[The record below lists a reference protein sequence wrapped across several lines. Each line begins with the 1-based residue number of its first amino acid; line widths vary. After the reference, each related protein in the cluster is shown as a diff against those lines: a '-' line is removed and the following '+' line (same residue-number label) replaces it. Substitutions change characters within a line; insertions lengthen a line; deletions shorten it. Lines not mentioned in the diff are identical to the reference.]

1 MSVGDARDQQKI
13 HSRHGEVPGLDVTGA
28 SVMPDEELRVASARV
43 RQALADTDAYVA
55 REDFSG
61 YDPYDAL
68 SSPIFG
74 LPLLRSNHYAR
85 MAAQQVVKRLFVNI
99 RPLLGITKKV
109 SAVSLARMLEGY
121 AHLFAIEPSRRDYCR
136 DRIALCL
143 RRIDALRS
151 CGYSGDCWGYEWD
164 WEPHY
169 AAMPIPAG
177 LPNIVATGIV
187 TNALFETHRLT
198 GIQTPLDSCVNAANF
213 VLRDLERTGTTDG
226 GFCWGY
232 FPGDRQLVPNATMKG
247 ARLCAQVFSLT
258 GDRELRD
265 AARATV
271 KFVTAHQRPD
281 GAWPYSVGDHRS
293 WVDNFHTGYLLE
305 CLDTYEH
312 YADDSS
318 FSSAKTRG
326 WQYYRASFLTKDYVP
341 KYFDHRVT
349 PIDATACAQTI
360 STLCTFGDV
369 LGAAQAA
376 LWILAKMRRP
386 DGGFIYQRHSHFT
399 NRIPYMRWSTA
410 PMFCALARLLFAIDN
425 PRGSSQTPA
434 QAAEPNR

>member
-1 MSVGDARDQQKI
+1 MPGIELNRKHAVAA
-13 HSRHGEVPGLDVTGA
+13 GEPHE
-28 SVMPDEELRVASARV
+28 EELRLTAARV
-43 RQALADTDAYVA
+43 RQALTETDAYVA

-68 SSPIFG
+68 SSPIFK
-74 LPLLRSNHYAR
+74 LPLLRSNHYVR
-85 MAAQQVVKRLFVNI
+85 VGAQQVVKRLFVNI

-121 AHLFAIEPSRRDYCR
+121 AHLFAIEPSRRGYYR
-136 DRIALCL
+136 GRIEICL

-151 CGYSGDCWGYEWD
+151 PGYRDHCWGYEWD

-169 AAMPIPAG
+169 AEMPIPERF
-177 LPNIVATGIV
+177 PNIIATGII

-198 GIQTPLDSCVNAANF
+198 GIKTPVDSCVSAANF
-213 VLRDLERTGTTDG
+213 VLRDLERTVMEDG
-226 GFCWGY
+226 SFCWGY

-258 GDRELRD
+258 GDRELSD

-271 KFVTAHQRPD
+271 KFVAAHQRSD
-281 GAWPYSVGDHRS
+281 GAWPYSLGDTRS
-293 WVDNFHTGYLLE
+293 WVDNFHTGYVLE
-305 CLDTYEH
+305 CLDAFERYTN
-312 YADDSS
+312 DSS

-326 WQYYRASFLTKDYVP
+326 WDYYRASFLTEDYVP
-341 KYFDHRVT
+341 KYFDGRVT

-369 LGAAQAA
+369 LGAARVA
-376 LWILAKMRRP
+376 LWALARMRRP

-399 NRIPYMRWSTA
+399 NRIPYMRWSIA
-410 PMFCALARLLFAIDN
+410 PMFCALARLLLTIEDR
-425 PRGSSQTPA
+425 RGWPET
-434 QAAEPNR
+434 AAGRGR

>member
-1 MSVGDARDQQKI
+1 MPGIELNRKRALAA
-13 HSRHGEVPGLDVTGA
+13 GEPH
-28 SVMPDEELRVASARV
+28 DEELRLAAVRV
-43 RQALADTDAYVA
+43 RQALAETDAYVA

-68 SSPIFG
+68 SSPIFK
-74 LPLLRSNHYAR
+74 LPLLRSNHYVR
-85 MAAQQVVKRLFVNI
+85 VGAQQVVKRLFVNI

-121 AHLFAIEPSRRDYCR
+121 AHLFAIEPSCRDYYR
-136 DRIALCL
+136 GRIEICL

-151 CGYSGDCWGYEWD
+151 PGYRDHCWGYEWD

-169 AAMPIPAG
+169 AEMPIPARF
-177 LPNIVATGIV
+177 PNIVATGII

-198 GIQTPLDSCVNAANF
+198 GIKTPVNSCVSAANF
-213 VLRDLERTGTTDG
+213 VLRHLERTVMEDG
-226 GFCWGY
+226 SFCWGY

-258 GDRELRD
+258 GDRELSD

-271 KFVTAHQRPD
+271 KFVAANQRSD
-281 GAWPYSVGDHRS
+281 GAWPYSLGDTRS
-293 WVDNFHTGYLLE
+293 WVDNFHTGYILE
-305 CLDTYEH
+305 CLDAYGRYTN
-312 YADDSS
+312 DSS
-318 FSSAKTRG
+318 FGSAKTIG
-326 WQYYRASFLTKDYVP
+326 WDYYRASFLTEDYVP
-341 KYFDHRVT
+341 KYFDGRVT

-369 LGAAQAA
+369 QGAARVA
-376 LWILAKMRRP
+376 LWALARMRRP

-399 NRIPYMRWSTA
+399 NRIPYMRWSIA
-410 PMFCALARLLFAIDN
+410 PMFCALARLLMALED
-425 PRGSSQTPA
+425 RHGWTET
-434 QAAEPNR
+434 AAEAADS